1 MAYRDDSE
9 IIANT
14 HNIAR
19 FFTENRHISWALLI
33 AVLIWGVFGWIN
45 MPKSKDPN
53 VPVLVAV
60 VLCPWPGA
68 DVEDIEQLVTTP
80 IEQTIARSSYLHE
93 PQGGNEFAIL
103 STTLY
108 PVYPLFR
115 FSSQKV

>member
-45 MPKSKDPN
+45 MPKSKDPY

-68 DVEDIEQLVTTP
+68 DVEEIEQLVTTP
-80 IEQTIARSSYLHE
+80 IEQTIAHNQINLFICLSPQSFSFYILPSYNSKL
-93 PQGGNEFAIL
+93 
-103 STTLY
+103 
-108 PVYPLFR
+108 
-115 FSSQKV
+115 